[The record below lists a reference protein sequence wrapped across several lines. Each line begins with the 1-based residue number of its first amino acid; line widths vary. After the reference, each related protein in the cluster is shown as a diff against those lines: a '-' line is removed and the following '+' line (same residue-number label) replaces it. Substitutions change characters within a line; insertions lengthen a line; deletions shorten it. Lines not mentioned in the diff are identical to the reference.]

1 LVTLNLSDFIET
13 HGRIMQPRKFQ
24 NHGYSLSY
32 RPVGGFLPED
42 VRQAGLRP
50 FDSSRSFRESEQST
64 LHPQAEPSQKP
75 FLVAFDNHR
84 PTADSDD
91 RNDGLVLFESCTEP
105 VGPFWGSRKAV
116 NLSQRHPHEHG
127 IGVRQNRAPG
137 TTRAIDEFL
146 GNSDQV
152 AQWSFSVRNLQGS
165 SVSLGIP
172 PE

>member
-75 FLVAFDNHR
+75 FLVALTITGLQPIPIIGTMDLCFSSRVQNQSAHSWVPGR
-84 PTADSDD
+84 P
-91 RNDGLVLFESCTEP
+91 
-105 VGPFWGSRKAV
+105 
-116 NLSQRHPHEHG
+116 
-127 IGVRQNRAPG
+127 
-137 TTRAIDEFL
+137 
-146 GNSDQV
+146 
-152 AQWSFSVRNLQGS
+152 
-165 SVSLGIP
+165 
-172 PE
+172 